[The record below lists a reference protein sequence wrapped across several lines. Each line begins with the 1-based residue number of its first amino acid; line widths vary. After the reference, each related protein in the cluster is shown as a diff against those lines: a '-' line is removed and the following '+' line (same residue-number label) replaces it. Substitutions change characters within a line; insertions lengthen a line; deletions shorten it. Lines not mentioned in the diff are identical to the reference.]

1 VVTLDSVVGRAE
13 TGGGHMSRAG
23 RLRRISVLVADD
35 HPLFRSTL
43 VEVLRRRPD
52 LELVGEAEDGQQA
65 LELARALRPDVVLM
79 DARMPRLDG
88 LEVLRSLV
96 SEELPTRV
104 LMLSAEASGAAVS
117 RAMAM
122 GAAGYLAKTAHADV
136 IGDAV
141 SAVGRGET
149 LTDDP
154 AAEREQ
160 SRNGSRLTARE
171 REILVLAA
179 EGRSGPQIGDELEVS
194 PATVKTHL
202 KNIYGKL
209 GVTDRA
215 AAVAEG
221 IRRGLLD

>member
-1 VVTLDSVVGRAE
+1 
-13 TGGGHMSRAG
+13 MSRAG
-23 RLRRISVLVADD
+23 RLRRTSVLVADD
-35 HPLFRSTL
+35 HPLFRGAL

-65 LELARALRPDVVLM
+65 LELTRGLRPD
-79 DARMPRLDG
+79 
-88 LEVLRSLV
+88 
-96 SEELPTRV
+96 
-104 LMLSAEASGAAVS
+104 
-117 RAMAM
+117 AM

-154 AAEREQ
+154 AAERAE
-160 SRNGSRLTARE
+160 SRNGSQLTARE
-171 REILVLAA
+171 REILVLAS
-179 EGRSGPQIGDELEVS
+179 EGWSGPQIGDELDVS
-194 PATVKTHL
+194 PAAVKTHL

>member
-1 VVTLDSVVGRAE
+1 
-13 TGGGHMSRAG
+13 MNRAG
-23 RLRRISVLVADD
+23 RLRRTSVLVAED
-35 HPLFRSTL
+35 HPLFRSAI
-43 VEVLRRRPD
+43 VEVLKRRPD
-52 LELVGEAEDGQQA
+52 LELVGEAEDGEQA
-65 LELARALRPDVVLM
+65 LELARGLRPDVVLM
-79 DARMPRLDG
+79 DAQMPRLDG

-96 SEELPTRV
+96 HERLPTRV
-104 LMLSAEASGAAVS
+104 LMLSAEASAAVVS

-122 GAAGYLAKTAHADV
+122 GAAGYLAKTADANV

-154 AAEREQ
+154 APAREE
-160 SRNGSRLTARE
+160 SRNGSQLTARE

-179 EGRSGPQIGDELEVS
+179 EGRSGPQIGDELVVS

-202 KNIYGKL
+202 KNIYRKL

-221 IRRGLLD
+221 IRRGLVD